1 MSFHMNLNITCKTPI
16 CRVLHRILYK
26 FRIQKKNIGYLH
38 ACWTTRDRP
47 LSSKI
52 WYGFHINSIFFQWST
67 CTIPCYTPDIPK
79 SSGRNTRSRDCNH
92 IKNKSKGQDQ
102 YCEGKDSII
111 ISQILKHL
119 RVRPYYKSNFGRSLI
134 TKCRGIWKIYSQNPS
149 YLIEKILFI
158 YDM

>member
-1 MSFHMNLNITCKTPI
+1 MLFHMNLNITCKTPI

-26 FRIQKKNIGYLH
+26 FRIQKKISDIFMLVEQLGTARFHSIYDMDSIPY
-38 ACWTTRDRP
+38 TR
-47 LSSKI
+47 S
-52 WYGFHINSIFFQWST
+52 FFQWST

-134 TKCRGIWKIYSQNPS
+134 TKCRGI
-149 YLIEKILFI
+149 
-158 YDM
+158 